1 MELKATSLGKR
12 LAQHPYDRV
21 VLLNAGVKVS
31 GERHEYL
38 IPFNQLLAIHCKRGL
53 VWGEL
58 GFVLPADKVVRLH
71 GTEWAEAQRFHYHLN
86 TRWQQWSQE
95 MSVIAAQ
102 VLQQV
107 LSDIA
112 QSNAQ
117 QTWLTRQQTAGL
129 QQKIRQALTA
139 LPLPVTRLNEFD
151 NCRDAWRQCQAWL
164 SDADKSRLAHNQAW
178 TDEMLTRYA
187 DFFSTVESSPLNPA
201 QARAVVNGEQ
211 SLLVLAGAGSGK
223 TSVLVA
229 RAGWLLT
236 TGEAVADQI
245 LLLAFGRK
253 AAQEMDERIQ
263 ERLHTRDITAR
274 TFHALA
280 LHIIQQGSKKVPSI
294 SKLENDTQARQ
305 ALFIKTWRQQCSEK
319 KAQAKGWRLW
329 LEEEMGWQLPEG
341 DFWQDKKVQRRMASR
356 LDRWVSLMR
365 MHGGSQAEM
374 IAGAPEA
381 VRDLFSKRV
390 KLMSPL
396 MKDWKAALKAEN
408 AVDFSGLIH
417 QAVNILDKGRFVSPW
432 KHILV
437 DEFQDISPQRASLLA
452 ALRRQNSQTTLFAVG
467 DDWQA
472 IYRFSGAQ
480 LSLTTA
486 FNHYFGEGDC
496 CALDTTY
503 RFNGRIGE
511 IANGFIQQNPH
522 QLSKPLNS
530 LTAGDKKAVTLL
542 ADDKLDDLL
551 DKLSGYVKP
560 EQRILL
566 LARYHHLKP
575 EALNK
580 AATRWPHL
588 QLDFMTIHASKGQ
601 QADFVIVLGLQ
612 DGEDA
617 FPAPARE
624 SIMER
629 ALLPQ
634 PEDFP
639 DAEERRLLY
648 VALTRARHRV
658 WLLFN
663 KAQPSPFVEILQA
676 LDVPVARKP

>member
-1 MELKATSLGKR
+1 MMESPQTQSEISIHQLVVGKPANDGNIPAQCELLRCSLQEGMDILLWRGHFARPETLQLHDDLGRINFSCILEGTSRFAIQGLR
-12 LAQHPYDRV
+12 RHTDWELARNRHYITHTPDCRGSASYCGRFESITLSFSPETLALWVPDISAVIKNKIDSHCCCQQQRC
-21 VLLNAGVKVS
+21 NA
-31 GERHEYL
+31 E
-38 IPFNQLLAIHCKRGL
+38 
-53 VWGEL
+53 
-58 GFVLPADKVVRLH
+58 
-71 GTEWAEAQRFHYHLN
+71 THL
-86 TRWQQWSQE
+86 
-95 MSVIAAQ
+95 
-102 VLQQV
+102 
-107 LSDIA
+107 
-112 QSNAQ
+112 
-117 QTWLTRQQTAGL
+117 TA
-129 QQKIRQALTA
+129 QAL
-139 LPLPVTRLNEFD
+139 R
-151 NCRDAWRQCQAWL
+151 
-164 SDADKSRLAHNQAW
+164 
-178 TDEMLTRYA
+178 
-187 DFFSTVESSPLNPA
+187 
-201 QARAVVNGEQ
+201 
-211 SLLVLAGAGSGK
+211 
-223 TSVLVA
+223 
-229 RAGWLLT
+229 
-236 TGEAVADQI
+236 
-245 LLLAFGRK
+245 
-253 AAQEMDERIQ
+253 
-263 ERLHTRDITAR
+263 
-274 TFHALA
+274 HA
-280 LHIIQQGSKKVPSI
+280 
-294 SKLENDTQARQ
+294 
-305 ALFIKTWRQQCSEK
+305 
-319 KAQAKGWRLW
+319 
-329 LEEEMGWQLPEG
+329 
-341 DFWQDKKVQRRMASR
+341 
-356 LDRWVSLMR
+356 LMR

-624 SIMER
+624 SIMEQ

>member
-1 MELKATSLGKR
+1 MELKATTLGKR
-12 LAQHPYDRV
+12 MAQHPYDRV
-21 VLLNAGVKVS
+21 QLLNAGVKVS
-31 GERHEYL
+31 GDNHEYI
-38 IPFNQLLAIHCKRGL
+38 IPFNQLLSIHCKRGL

-58 GFVLPADKVVRLH
+58 EFVLPDSKVVRLH
-71 GTEWAEAQRFHYHLN
+71 GTEWNETQRFFHHLN
-86 TRWQQWSQE
+86 TLWQQWSAE
-95 MSVIAAQ
+95 MSNISAD
-102 VLQQV
+102 VLRQLLV
-107 LSDIA
+107 DAGRASA
-112 QSNAQ
+112 KGK
-117 QTWLTRQQTAGL
+117 WLTRQQVVEVQGKIRRALAGL
-129 QQKIRQALTA
+129 PIPTS
-139 LPLPVTRLNEFD
+139 RLDAFD
-151 NCRDAWRQCQAWL
+151 NCRELWQECQGWL
-164 SDADKSRLAHNQAW
+164 ADTETARLAHNQAF
-178 TDEMLTRYA
+178 TQAMLEQYSG
-187 DFFSTVESSPLNPA
+187 FFAGIESSPLNPA
-201 QARAVVNGEQ
+201 QARAVVNGER

-236 TGEAVADQI
+236 RGEAAPDQI
-245 LLLAFGRK
+245 LLLAFGRQ
-253 AAQEMDERIQ
+253 AAQEMDERIR
-263 ERLHTRDITAR
+263 ERLRSDDITAR
-274 TFHALA
+274 TFHSLA
-280 LHIIQQGSKKVPSI
+280 LHIIQQGSKKVPAI
-294 SKLENDTQARQ
+294 SKLESDSSARQ
-305 ALFIKTWRQQCSEK
+305 TLLLKNWRLQCQEK
-319 KAQAKGWRLW
+319 KAQAKGWRQW
-329 LEEEMGWQLPEG
+329 LEEEMDWQVPDGE
-341 DFWQDKKVQRRMASR
+341 FWQDKKIQRRMASR

-381 VRDLFSKRV
+381 VRDLFGKRV
-390 KLMSPL
+390 KLMAPL
-396 MKDWKAALKAEN
+396 LKAWKTALKEEN

-437 DEFQDISPQRASLLA
+437 DEFQDISPQRAALLA
-452 ALRRQNSQTTLFAVG
+452 ALRRQNAQTTLFAVG

-511 IANGFIQQNPH
+511 VANGFIQQNPH
-522 QLSKPLNS
+522 QMSKPLNS

-551 DKLSGYVKP
+551 DKLSGYAKP

-575 EALNK
+575 EALEK

-601 QADFVIVLGLQ
+601 QADYVIILGLQ
-612 DGEDA
+612 EGDDA

-624 SIMER
+624 SIMEQ

-648 VALTRARHRV
+648 VAMTRARLRV

-663 KAQPSPFVEILQA
+663 KAQPSPFVEMLEA